1 MKRALLVEDNLLN
14 RELLRT
20 MLEGSGWAVD
30 EADNGAE
37 ALRMLEKSLPDVVL
51 TDLQMPV
58 MGGLAFLKEVRKQPR
73 LARLTIFA
81 VSAYAMQGDRERAL
95 AATGEAAV
103 KPLAQFTLRLVAQPA
118 PSELHHQSTH
128 PAIAGLGNA
137 LLGFAL
143 PAVVGRGRQ
152 PETARHLAPVAKA
165 PPTKQLLRQHPA
177 AGYPDPA

>member
-95 AATGEAAV
+95 AVIIEHADRTMLHADRDRALAEGFDGYVTKPIEWDEFHEQMGRLFAMPDKCEA
-103 KPLAQFTLRLVAQPA
+103 
-118 PSELHHQSTH
+118 
-128 PAIAGLGNA
+128 II
-137 LLGFAL
+137 
-143 PAVVGRGRQ
+143 
-152 PETARHLAPVAKA
+152 PEAR
-165 PPTKQLLRQHPA
+165 
-177 AGYPDPA
+177 

>member
-58 MGGLAFLKEVRKQPR
+58 MGGLVFLKEVRKQPR
-73 LARLTIFA
+73 LARLTVFA

-95 AATGEAAV
+95 AEGQAVSNTVRQYLNRLSDLMFVMARVLNRTGGGAE
-103 KPLAQFTLRLVAQPA
+103 
-118 PSELHHQSTH
+118 HQWDRTR
-128 PAIAGLGNA
+128 N
-137 LLGFAL
+137 
-143 PAVVGRGRQ
+143 
-152 PETARHLAPVAKA
+152 
-165 PPTKQLLRQHPA
+165 
-177 AGYPDPA
+177 D

>member
-73 LARLTIFA
+73 LARLTVFA

-95 AATGEAAV
+95 AEGFDGYVTKPIEWDEFHEQMGRLFAMPDKCEA
-103 KPLAQFTLRLVAQPA
+103 
-118 PSELHHQSTH
+118 
-128 PAIAGLGNA
+128 II
-137 LLGFAL
+137 
-143 PAVVGRGRQ
+143 
-152 PETARHLAPVAKA
+152 PEAR
-165 PPTKQLLRQHPA
+165 
-177 AGYPDPA
+177 